1 MIFIVY
7 IFLFLSI
14 FFAFFGNIG
23 MLRFPDVYTRL
34 QASSKCATTS
44 LLSLFIGLM
53 IFKGFSSISV
63 RILVIGIFFLLTSPV
78 ASHVIGRSA
87 YEGGIL
93 PWRRLRKK
101 EDISEDK

>member
-1 MIFIVY
+1 MILIVY

-14 FFAFFGNIG
+14 FFSFFGNIG
-23 MLRFPDVYTRL
+23 ILRFPDVYTRL

-53 IFKGFSSISV
+53 ILKGFSSISV
-63 RILVIGIFFLLTSPV
+63 RILIIGVFFLITSPV
-78 ASHVIGRSA
+78 ASHAIGRSA

-93 PWRRLRKK
+93 PWRRVRQK
-101 EDISEDK
+101 EDISKDK

>member
-1 MIFIVY
+1 MILIVY

-23 MLRFPDVYTRL
+23 ILRFPDVYTRL

-53 IFKGFSSISV
+53 IFKGFSSMSV
-63 RILVIGIFFLLTSPV
+63 RILIIGVFFLLTSPV
-78 ASHVIGRSA
+78 ASHAIGRSA

-93 PWRRLRKK
+93 PWRRVRQK
-101 EDISEDK
+101 EDISKDK

>member
-1 MIFIVY
+1 MIFIFY
-7 IFLFLSI
+7 IFLLLSI
-14 FFAFFGNIG
+14 LFAFLGNIG

-53 IFKGFSSISV
+53 ILEGLSSMSV

-93 PWRRLRKK
+93 PWRRVRKR

>member
-1 MIFIVY
+1 MILLVY
-7 IFLFLSI
+7 VFLFLSI

-53 IFKGFSSISV
+53 IFKGFSSVSV

-78 ASHVIGRSA
+78 ASHAIGRSA
-87 YEGGIL
+87 YKGGIL
-93 PWRRLRKK
+93 PWRRVKKK
-101 EDISEDK
+101 EDISGDK

>member
-1 MIFIVY
+1 MIYIFY

-14 FFAFFGNIG
+14 FFTLFGNIG
-23 MLRFPDVYTRL
+23 ILRFPDVYTRL

-53 IFKGFSSISV
+53 ILKGFSSVTV
-63 RILVIGIFFLLTSPV
+63 RILVIAIFFLLTSPV
-78 ASHVIGRSA
+78 ASHAIGRSA

-93 PWRRLRKK
+93 PWRRVRKK